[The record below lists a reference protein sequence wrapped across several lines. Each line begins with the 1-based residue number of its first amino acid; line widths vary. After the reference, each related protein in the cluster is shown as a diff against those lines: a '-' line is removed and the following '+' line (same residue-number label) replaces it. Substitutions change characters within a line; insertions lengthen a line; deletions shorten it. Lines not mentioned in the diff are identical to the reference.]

1 MTDSRTDGLKVLRT
15 RIDRID
21 TRLTELLNERARV
34 AIEIGQAKR
43 RSGVPVI
50 SPERESE
57 VIARA
62 QVANNGPLSAE
73 AVARIF
79 HAIIGASAALE

>member
-1 MTDSRTDGLKVLRT
+1 MTDSRTDGLNELRI

-21 TRLTELLNERARV
+21 TRLTELLNERAQV

-43 RSGVPVI
+43 RSGMPVI
-50 SPERESE
+50 SPDRESE
-57 VIARA
+57 VIFRA
-62 QVANNGPLSAE
+62 QGANNGPLSAE

-79 HAIIGASAALE
+79 LAIIGASAALE